1 MAQITQLENFLVPIG
16 GQEIQLQQV
25 DHEAGGMSMLRVRI
39 RERSRF
45 TVFDIDPLTARR
57 WGAAMT
63 RWAELQP
70 ETGAAARP
78 AAGGSAG
85 DD

>member
-1 MAQITQLENFLVPIG
+1 MVQITPLERLRVPIG

-25 DHEAGGMSMLRVRI
+25 DHEAGGMSMLRIRI

-45 TVFDIDPLTARR
+45 TVFDIDPLTARQ

-63 RWAELQP
+63 RWAQLQP
-70 ETGAAARP
+70 ETGGPVRP

-85 DD
+85 DV